1 MNNKCYLCGS
11 EQSKIIHKGV
21 RGNSNIDVLKC
32 SDCGLVRLSEFIL
45 NSDEYYEESGMRAG
59 ETEAN
64 LKEIRTTAL
73 TDDRR
78 RFDFI
83 SRMIENKNY
92 LDFGC
97 GAGGVLL
104 QARDIAKSVYGIEL
118 EKAMVTAL
126 RKDGINCYASIEQ
139 AYQEL
144 QGKIDVIS
152 LFHVLEHL
160 EDPLY
165 FLKQL
170 ETMLSDE
177 GIMIIEIP
185 NADDA
190 LLSLYNNDNFADF
203 TYWESHLY
211 LYNNSTF
218 KRLMKKAKL
227 KIRFLGQIQR
237 YPLSNA
243 LYWLAKGKPGG
254 HKEWSML
261 SNDRLDIEYEN
272 TLAKLGIADTII
284 AVVEKQ

>member
-1 MNNKCYLCGS
+1 MNSKCFLCGS
-11 EQSKIIHKGV
+11 EHYKIVHNGV
-21 RGNSNIDVLKC
+21 RGNSNINVLKC
-32 SDCGLVRLSEFIL
+32 SDCGLVRLSEFID
-45 NSDEYYEESGMRAG
+45 NSDEYYKNSGMRDD
-59 ETEAN
+59 EVESN

-73 TDDRR
+73 ADDHR
-78 RFDFI
+78 RFEFI

-104 QARDIAKSVYGIEL
+104 QARDVAKSVYGIEL
-118 EKAMVTAL
+118 EKTMVTAL
-126 RKDGINCYASIEQ
+126 NQDGIKCYSSIEE
-139 AYQEL
+139 ASEGL
-144 QGKIDVIS
+144 QGKIDVVS
-152 LFHVLEHL
+152 LFHVMEHL
-160 EDPLY
+160 EDPFY
-165 FLKQL
+165 YL
-170 ETMLSDE
+170 EKLGMLLSDE

-190 LLSLYNNDNFADF
+190 LLSLYNNDDFADF

-211 LYNNSTF
+211 LYNNNTF
-218 KRLMKKAKL
+218 TSLMNKAGL

-243 LYWLAKGKPGG
+243 LYWLSKGKPGG

-261 SNDRLDIEYEN
+261 SNERLDVEYEN

-284 AVVEKQ
+284 AVVEK